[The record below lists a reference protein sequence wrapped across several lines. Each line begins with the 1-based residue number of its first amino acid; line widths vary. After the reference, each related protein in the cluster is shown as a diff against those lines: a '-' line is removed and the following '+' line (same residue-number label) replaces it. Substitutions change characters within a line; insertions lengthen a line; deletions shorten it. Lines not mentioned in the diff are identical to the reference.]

1 MPVKTELITPLYA
14 AISGLVFIVLSVRTL
29 RLRHRFKVSIGSG
42 NEPLLARAIRVHGNF
57 AEYVPTALLLLFFV
71 EVSAGSVALIHALG
85 LLLLAGRL
93 LHAYGVSQLVE
104 NHKFRIAGTTMTF
117 TVVISSALLLIA
129 GYIPSGW

>member
-14 AISGLVFIVLSVRTL
+14 AITGLIFVVLSIRTL

-71 EVSAGSVALIHALG
+71 EVSAGNTTLVHALS
-85 LLLLAGRL
+85 LLLLTGRL
-93 LHAYGVSQLVE
+93 LHAYGVSQLAE
-104 NHKFRIAGTTMTF
+104 NHKFRIAGTAMTF
-117 TVVISSALLLIA
+117 TVIISSALLLLA
-129 GYIPSGW
+129 GYVPAG